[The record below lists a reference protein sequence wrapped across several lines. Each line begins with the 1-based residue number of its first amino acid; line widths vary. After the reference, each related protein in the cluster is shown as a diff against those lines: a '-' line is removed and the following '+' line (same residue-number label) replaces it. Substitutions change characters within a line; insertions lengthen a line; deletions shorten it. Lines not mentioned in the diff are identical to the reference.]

1 MHTPSP
7 QSTADLMTWVNDA
20 CDLGHRGIQAIKNPA
35 LQQGEHEVESVITT
49 QRLAADQITTCASDA
64 CQGNAPMA

>member
-7 QSTADLMTWVNDA
+7 ESTADLMTWVNAA
-20 CDLGHRGIQAIKNPA
+20 CDLGHTSIQAIKNPA

-64 CQGNAPMA
+64 CQCNALMA

>member
-7 QSTADLMTWVNDA
+7 QSTTRVMIQVIRT
-20 CDLGHRGIQAIKNPA
+20 CDLGHTSIQALKNPA
-35 LQQGEHEVESVITT
+35 LQQGEHEAESVITT
-49 QRLAADQITTCASDA
+49 QRLVADQITTCASDA